1 MKYEYVTVASLD
13 RNAQTILEIVLT
25 NVTAVLVLNLITA
38 KHESRTLSGLVE
50 MNEFATM
57 DMPGRIAPPQ
67 LIGLINHLGMTIVK
81 TLFMSLIML
90 MLAQTHAPTHTIDLR
105 TILLHHMGTTGT
117 MAIAHTTTG
126 TTTHTTMET
135 TTSTTTETPTIA
147 HIMEPTTAVD
157 TITVHQNALEDAL
170 VLPRKT
176 A

>member
-1 MKYEYVTVASLD
+1 
-13 RNAQTILEIVLT
+13 
-25 NVTAVLVLNLITA
+25 
-38 KHESRTLSGLVE
+38 
-50 MNEFATM
+50 
-57 DMPGRIAPPQ
+57 
-67 LIGLINHLGMTIVK
+67 
-81 TLFMSLIML
+81 
-90 MLAQTHAPTHTIDLR
+90 MLAQTHAPTHIIDLR

-117 MAIAHTTTG
+117 MAIAHTTTGTTTHTTTG